1 MKSFLDYLKEE
12 PRAAG
17 FVRYYALTQKKRL
30 EDQRKY
36 IEGKASEIQDFCNAG
51 LQQEDIAQ
59 KINQIFIV
67 FFYLAHII
75 KKQGEMESATLNAA
89 LTHFL
94 APTEINANL
103 EKYPKPKDEP
113 TSESKKSGT
122 RKKENAQ

>member
-1 MKSFLDYLKEE
+1 MKTFLQFLSEE

-59 KINQIFIV
+59 KLNQIFIV
-67 FFYLAHII
+67 FFYLAHIV
-75 KKQGEMESATLNAA
+75 KKQGEISSAALNAT

-94 APTEINANL
+94 APTEINASL
-103 EKYPKPKDEP
+103 ENYPKPKEEP
-113 TSESKKSGT
+113 TVEGKKPAT
-122 RKKENAQ
+122 KKK

>member
-12 PRAAG
+12 PRTAG
-17 FVRYYALTQKKRL
+17 FIRHYALTQKKRL

-75 KKQGEMESATLNAA
+75 KKQGEISSATINAA

-94 APTEINANL
+94 AATEINANL
-103 EKYPKPKDEP
+103 ENYPKPKEEP
-113 TSESKKSGT
+113 TKESKKPAL
-122 RKKENAQ
+122 KKK

>member
-1 MKSFLDYLKEE
+1 MKSFLEYLKEE

-36 IEGKASEIQDFCNAG
+36 IEGKASEIQDVCNAG
-51 LQQEDIAQ
+51 LQQEDI
-59 KINQIFIV
+59 KIKIDQIFIAL
-67 FFYLAHII
+67 FYFAHII
-75 KKQGEMESATLNAA
+75 KKQGEISSATMNAS

-103 EKYPKPKDEP
+103 EKYPKPKEET
-113 TSESKKSGT
+113 TSESKKPAF
-122 RKKENAQ
+122 KKK